1 MNSMLQQI
9 DRDELRGLIDS
20 VCQAKAEYWMKGEN
34 PPDDV
39 IEEYMFIHTKNKKL
53 AVHNVPSAI
62 SAAKMFFEMIN
73 MDSIAINFCNE
84 KIY

>member
-34 PPDDV
+34 PPDEV
-39 IEEYMFIHTKNKKL
+39 IVSVRRI
-53 AVHNVPSAI
+53 
-62 SAAKMFFEMIN
+62 
-73 MDSIAINFCNE
+73 
-84 KIY
+84 